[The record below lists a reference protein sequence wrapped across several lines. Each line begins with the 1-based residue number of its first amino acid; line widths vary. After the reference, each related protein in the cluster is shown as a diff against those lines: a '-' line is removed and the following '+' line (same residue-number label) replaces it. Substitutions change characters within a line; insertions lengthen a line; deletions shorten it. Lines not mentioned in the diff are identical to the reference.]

1 MSDHTSSSS
10 ERGSAA
16 SPSPE
21 GLEKAPVEV
30 TLVDRENFTTFQPLL
45 YQVAT
50 SGLNA
55 ADVAHPIRGL
65 FHRQRN
71 LHVLRGEVTGVD
83 WERGVVHLRDERDV
97 PFDHLVVAVGAV
109 ATWFGVPGAEQHA
122 TPLYTLDDAV
132 RVRNH
137 VLGRFE
143 AADADP
149 ELIEAGELNFVVV
162 GGGPTGVE
170 TAGALAELFSVVF
183 RRDYPTLGVGRARVV
198 LVETRDALLGP
209 FHRSSQRAALDTLRA
224 RQVEVRLDETVAE
237 VTRDH
242 VRFASGEVLPT
253 RTVVWA
259 AGVTANPL
267 AAELGLPTTRS
278 GRIAVGADLR
288 VEGHEDVW
296 ALGDVAAAPDHHGGA
311 LPQLAPV
318 AMQSGAHVARQI
330 VRAIE
335 GRPTQ
340 PFRFRDKGTMATIG
354 RRSAVAELPG
364 RIRLRGTLGVA
375 RLARTPP
382 AVPRRPAQPAVG
394 AAQLGLGL
402 PDLGSGAAD
411 HLRRPPPRH
420 VGPPRQLRRP
430 GGRGPR
436 TIAGRQLGLRP
447 MADDQTAD
455 PAAIDATIDAYLA
468 SFGAADP
475 DAYVGAFAADG
486 WLEDPVGSPRR
497 VGHDAIREFWTES
510 RSLADAIDL
519 VALGFRVVVGN
530 EAVLTLQ
537 ARPVVGGQTYALD
550 IVDHMTFDADGRI
563 ALAAGV
569 LRPDHDGPARGLT
582 PERSDA
588 AGDAVDRD
596 LDGHAVGPLA
606 RLPVA
611 LGVATH
617 RLGDAA
623 GVVGHGRR
631 ALERQP
637 PAPVDL
643 ADDRPVRRPPTRPLG
658 GRRGGSAPCA
668 TGRT

>member
-1 MSDHTSSSS
+1 MGVRPHVVIV
-10 ERGSAA
+10 GAGFGGLA
-16 SPSPE
+16 VAK

-50 SGLNA
+50 AGLNA

-71 LHVLRGEVTGVD
+71 LHVQRGEVTGID
-83 WERGVVHLRDERDV
+83 WERRVVHLRDERDL

-109 ATWFGVPGAEQHA
+109 ATWFGVPGAEEHA

-137 VLGRFE
+137 VLERFE

-149 ELIEAGELNFVVV
+149 GLIDAGELNFVVV

-183 RRDYPTLGVGRARVV
+183 KRDYPALGVGRARVL

-237 VTRDH
+237 VTGEH

-253 RTVVWA
+253 RTVIWA

-267 AAELGLPTTRS
+267 PTALGLPTTRG

-335 GRPTQ
+335 GRSTQ

-364 RIRLRGTLGVA
+364 RIRLRGTLA
-375 RLARTPP
+375 WIAW
-382 AVPRRPAQPAVG
+382 
-394 AAQLGLGL
+394 LGL
-402 PDLGSGAAD
+402 
-411 HLRRPPPRH
+411 HLRYLA
-420 VGPPRQLRRP
+420 GLRNRLSVLLNWSWAYLTWD
-430 GGRGPR
+430 RGPR
-436 TIAGRQLGLRP
+436 IIFGDRRPSMSVLSDGSEDRAGR
-447 MADDQTAD
+447 
-455 PAAIDATIDAYLA
+455 
-468 SFGAADP
+468 
-475 DAYVGAFAADG
+475 
-486 WLEDPVGSPRR
+486 
-497 VGHDAIREFWTES
+497 
-510 RSLADAIDL
+510 
-519 VALGFRVVVGN
+519 
-530 EAVLTLQ
+530 
-537 ARPVVGGQTYALD
+537 
-550 IVDHMTFDADGRI
+550 
-563 ALAAGV
+563 
-569 LRPDHDGPARGLT
+569 
-582 PERSDA
+582 
-588 AGDAVDRD
+588 
-596 LDGHAVGPLA
+596 
-606 RLPVA
+606 
-611 LGVATH
+611 
-617 RLGDAA
+617 
-623 GVVGHGRR
+623 
-631 ALERQP
+631 
-637 PAPVDL
+637 
-643 ADDRPVRRPPTRPLG
+643 
-658 GRRGGSAPCA
+658 RRGGSRAA
-668 TGRT
+668 S